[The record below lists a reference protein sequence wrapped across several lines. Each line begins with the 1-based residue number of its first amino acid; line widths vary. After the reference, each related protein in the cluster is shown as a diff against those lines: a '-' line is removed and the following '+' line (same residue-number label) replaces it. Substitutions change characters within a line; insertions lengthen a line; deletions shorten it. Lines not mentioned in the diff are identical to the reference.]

1 MGFASILVVVIIGF
15 IVYVVKKARDE
26 HAISRATAET
36 QGTILHIYRFYDSED
51 HNTTYY
57 WVVRYSVGGMTYR
70 FMQEAYGMSRE
81 SMEAHA
87 GEEVAVFYDPE
98 KPDKAWADTPGKHA
112 YANSKA
118 RSDAGSPW

>member
-1 MGFASILVVVIIGF
+1 MEFASILVVVIIGF

-26 HAISRATAET
+26 HAISRATAQT
-36 QGTILHIYRFYDSED
+36 KGTIHRIFQFYDSEN
-51 HNTTYY
+51 HNTTNY

-70 FMQEAYGMSRE
+70 FLQEDYSMSKQYMEAYVDK
-81 SMEAHA
+81 
-87 GEEVAVFYDPE
+87 EVAVFYDPE
-98 KPDKAWADTPGKHA
+98 KPNKAWADTPGKHA